1 MKDSYVIRFFRV
13 FGALRNLA
21 LTQIRQRLD
30 RLTPRQRL
38 RLVGVLFVLFLI
50 VDIIYIVRGFTVGG
64 NPTFEIEHIKQ
75 IPIGSTLRDSINLIN
90 PLDYER

>member
-1 MKDSYVIRFFRV
+1 MRDSHIIRLFRV

-21 LTQIRQRLD
+21 LTQIRERLD

-64 NPTFEIEHIKQ
+64 SPPLEIEHIKQ

>member
-1 MKDSYVIRFFRV
+1 MKAMRDSHIIRLFRV

-21 LTQIRQRLD
+21 LSQIRARLE

-50 VDIIYIVRGFTVGG
+50 VDIIYIVQGFSGG
-64 NPTFEIEHIKQ
+64 NAAPIEIEHIRAV
-75 IPIGSTLRDSINLIN
+75 PLDTPAPDSIT
-90 PLDYER
+90 

>member
-50 VDIIYIVRGFTVGG
+50 VDIIYIVRGFAGSE
-64 NPTFEIEHIKQ
+64 NPPLEIEHIEQ
-75 IPIGSTLRDSINLIN
+75 IPIDSMLPDSINLN
-90 PLDYER
+90 NSLEYER